1 MKVLLSSAI
10 KAGCHKMFCQNPSL
24 RKHPALCGS
33 AVNMRS
39 IHRREQENGENTQ
52 REFENWLYPTINNS
66 FH

>member
-1 MKVLLSSAI
+1 MSSAI
-10 KAGCHKMFCQNPSL
+10 KAAWYKMFYVVNDNTPL
-24 RKHPALCGS
+24 RILPGLCSS

>member
-1 MKVLLSSAI
+1 
-10 KAGCHKMFCQNPSL
+10 MFCQNPSL